1 MPIEPPEILPATPG
15 NPAEPPQESPPGS
28 PRPEVPPP
36 VQEPGEPARPEE
48 LPGRVPEEL
57 PVRGPQGPRTPPPAA
72 DLQGRKSDPNPG
84 ISNMSQRTMW
94 NFGLKRSPECVMNK
108 HLTGPCAFRNKYQPA
123 FEGRHNPA

>member
-1 MPIEPPEILPATPG
+1 MPIEPPEIPPATPG
-15 NPAEPPQESPPGS
+15 NPTEPPQEEPPGN
-28 PRPEVPPP
+28 PQPEVPPP

-57 PVRGPQGPRTPPPAA
+57 PVRGPQGPHTPPPAA

-84 ISNMSQRTMW
+84 ISNMSQGTMW
-94 NFGLKRSPECVMNK
+94 NLGLKRSPECAMNK
-108 HLTGPCAFRNKYQPA
+108 HRTGLCAFRNKYQPA